1 MTILSSI
8 LTKLT
13 VAGLICSGLLSLA
26 SGAQK
31 EILRLG
37 SSCLLVI
44 LLLMV
49 LQNGR
54 INVPNPTPYR
64 TEIQRQ
70 VEDAQSEKQKMLLDQ
85 TRYQLERSVKEQAA
99 ILGLLCEIQV
109 DCVADASGA
118 LHIRQVQ
125 VDYYNGPREQL
136 SVLCQWIKQQLLIT
150 DEAILIQEGG

>member
-1 MTILSSI
+1 MLPR
-8 LTKLT
+8 LVLERAEARPLE
-13 VAGLICSGLLSLA
+13 VLEA
-26 SGAQK
+26 SEEAIGELVREGFDPKYGARP
-31 EILRLG
+31 LR
-37 SSCLLVI
+37 
-44 LLLMV
+44 
-49 LQNGR
+49 R
-54 INVPNPTPYR
+54 A
-64 TEIQRQ
+64 IQSQ

-109 DCVADASGA
+109 DCVADASGV